1 MAKSTTTPT
10 PTYSTAGTVSAPID
24 LSGLKGEYTAL
35 DLQGAGTSKGK
46 KVVKP
51 GVKVTLTSLTVNNS
65 GTLRRINSVVIPIVY
80 SDKFYKEVRDPSL
93 DDVNK
98 LIYYADI
105 PVGAICC
112 RFDNLAKGSKEP
124 PTLVILTLAIL
135 APYRSLNLG
144 TSLLL
149 ASMKSSLHPTIPPPP
164 VPSDTRTNTR
174 GSLTVAPPRVKV
186 NRALAHVQ
194 VGNEDAKRFY
204 ERLGFKEAGIEEN
217 YYSKVEPRGAV
228 IMVCEDIAAALGEGG
243 DEVNGSA

>member
-1 MAKSTTTPT
+1 MAKTANT

-24 LSGLKGEYTAL
+24 LSGLKGEYTTL
-35 DLQGAGTSKGK
+35 NLQNGSKGK

-51 GVKVTLTSLTVNNS
+51 NVKVTLTSLTINNS
-65 GTLRRINSVVIPIVY
+65 GTLRRIYSVVIPIIY
-80 SDKFYKEVRDPSL
+80 SDKFYKEVRDPLL

-112 RFDNLAKGSKEP
+112 KFDNLAKGSKEP

-149 ASMKSSLHPTIPPPP
+149 SSLKASINPITPPPP
-164 VPSDTRTNTR
+164 IPSDNKTNTR
-174 GSLTVAPPRVKV
+174 SSLTVVPPRVKV

-194 VGNEDAKRFY
+194 VGNLDAKRFY
-204 ERLGFKEAGIEEN
+204 ERLGFKEIGIEEN
-217 YYSKVEPRGAV
+217 YYSKVEPHGAI
-228 IMVCEDIAAALGEGG
+228 IMVCEDITTAIGENQP
-243 DEVNGSA
+243 NGSS

>member
-1 MAKSTTTPT
+1 MSKTASTPT

-24 LSGLKGEYTAL
+24 LSGLKGEHTKL
-35 DLQGAGTSKGK
+35 DLSSSSKGK

-51 GVKVTLTSLTVNNS
+51 NVKVTLTSLTVNNS
-65 GTLRRINSVVIPIVY
+65 GTLRRMNSVVIPIVY
-80 SDKFYKEVRDPSL
+80 SDKFYKEVRDPLL

-112 RFDNLAKGSKEP
+112 KFDNLSKGSKQP

-149 ASMKSSLHPTIPPPP
+149 SSLKAALHPTTPPPP
-164 VPSDTRTNTR
+164 IPSDNKTNTR
-174 GSLTVAPPRVKV
+174 ASLTVAAPRVKV

-204 ERLGFKEAGIEEN
+204 ERLGFKEVGIEEN
-217 YYSKVEPRGAV
+217 YYSKVEPHGAI
-228 IMVCEDIAAALGEGG
+228 IMVCEDIAKSLGES
-243 DEVNGSA
+243 EQPNGSS

>member
-1 MAKSTTTPT
+1 MAAAKTSGTSA
-10 PTYSTAGTVSAPID
+10 YSTAGTVSAPID
-24 LSGLKGEYTAL
+24 LSELKGEFTSL
-35 DLQGAGTSKGK
+35 DTSKGK
-46 KVVKP
+46 KEVRPK
-51 GVKVTLTSLTVNNS
+51 VKVTLTSLTLNNS
-65 GTLRRINSVVIPIVY
+65 GTLRRINSVVIPVVY
-80 SDKFYKEVRDPSL
+80 SDTFYKQVRDPLL

-124 PTLVILTLAIL
+124 PTLVVLTLAIL

-149 ASMKSSLHPTIPPPP
+149 STLRASIHPTTPPPP
-164 VPSDTRTNTR
+164 VPSDKQANTR
-174 GSLTVAPPRVKV
+174 GSLAAVPPRQKV

-204 ERLGFKEAGIEEN
+204 ERLGFKQVGVEEN
-217 YYSKVEPRGAV
+217 YYSKAEPKGAM
-228 IMVCEDIAAALGEGG
+228 IMVCEDIAAALGEQTNG
-243 DEVNGSA
+243 DAQA

>member
-1 MAKSTTTPT
+1 MTA
-10 PTYSTAGTVSAPID
+10 TYSTAGTVSAPID
-24 LSGLKGEYTAL
+24 LSSLKGEFTSL
-35 DLQGAGTSKGK
+35 DLSSSASSKK
-46 KVVKP
+46 EVKP
-51 GVKVTLTSLTVNNS
+51 KVKVTLTSLTVNNA

-80 SDKFYKEVRDPSL
+80 SDKFYKEVRDPLL

-112 RFDNLAKGSKEP
+112 RFENLAKSSKEP
-124 PTLVILTLAIL
+124 ATLVILTLAIL

-149 ASMKSSLHPTIPPPP
+149 STLRASLHPTTPPPP
-164 VPSDTRTNTR
+164 VPSDKQTNTR
-174 GSLTVAPPRVKV
+174 SSLVAVPPRVKV

-204 ERLGFKEAGIEEN
+204 ERLGFKQVGVEEN
-217 YYSKVEPRGAV
+217 YYSKAEPKGAM
-228 IMVCEDIAAALGEGG
+228 IMVLEDIASALGEQP
-243 DEVNGSA
+243 NGNGNGKGEGSS